1 MIGRWR
7 LVDAVAVAAGALL
20 SLKVLGLASGTRA
33 SDAVPPGDKAGIA
46 VQQNQAFAE
55 ALARART
62 NYKPPEVL
70 TTNAVTKPDATGGQA
85 KEGADEKP
93 GAAPNAAAAAA
104 TASSE
109 PGVLPPSPSER
120 AILERLGERREEW
133 QKKGRDIDLRERM
146 LEDAQRKLEARIGD
160 LKTLEE
166 KAESEAAKRGE
177 SESANLKNLVTM
189 YEAMKPKD
197 AARVFDRLSHD
208 VLVPVVVQMNPRK
221 MAEVLAAMAPE
232 AAERLTVALATRSR
246 ARTEAGPVRP
256 GLPPN
261 ELQAIEQPARP

>member
-20 SLKVLGLASGTRA
+20 CLKVLGLASGA
-33 SDAVPPGDKAGIA
+33 GNPDAAHPNDKSGVAA
-46 VQQNQAFAE
+46 QQNRAFAQ
-55 ALARART
+55 ALVQARK
-62 NYKPPEVL
+62 NYQPPDVL
-70 TTNAVTKPDATGGQA
+70 VTNAVR
-85 KEGADEKP
+85 KP
-93 GAAPNAAAAAA
+93 GETPEQARPGASENADSALPASAAA
-104 TASSE
+104 TATSE

-133 QKKGRDIDLRERM
+133 QKKGKDIDLRERL
-146 LEDAQRKLEARIGD
+146 LEDAHRKLEARIND
-160 LKTLEE
+160 LKALEE

-177 SESANLKNLVTM
+177 SETANLKNLVTM
-189 YEAMKPKD
+189 YESMKPKD
-197 AARVFDRLSHD
+197 AARIFDRLSHD

-221 MAEVLAAMAPE
+221 MSEVLAVMAPE

-246 ARTEAGPVRP
+246 TKTEPAAVRP

-261 ELQAIEQPARP
+261 ELQAIEPPAKP

>member
-146 LEDAQRKLEARIGD
+146 LEDAQRKLEARIND

-166 KAESEAAKRGE
+166 KAESEARQTRRIGE
-177 SESANLKNLVTM
+177 
-189 YEAMKPKD
+189 
-197 AARVFDRLSHD
+197 
-208 VLVPVVVQMNPRK
+208 
-221 MAEVLAAMAPE
+221 
-232 AAERLTVALATRSR
+232 
-246 ARTEAGPVRP
+246 RP
-256 GLPPN
+256 
-261 ELQAIEQPARP
+261 I